1 MKRERGSRH
10 LIFKTCIA
18 VGFALGI
25 VLLWQTISTY
35 NYVSGNMMTQ
45 AAQRDADQ
53 KRATLQRAMRPGL
66 GGSQESPNLDAVLS
80 DSIEEWKDQVAWIRI
95 LNVEGSVVAVAGNP
109 PETSEI
115 AFSFREPEIQKT
127 PLGDV
132 LVATYPY
139 NVGHSRGLRLEVAVY
154 LNSVSASFASLR
166 RNLITGVSASLAL
179 MGALILLILR
189 FPRYLQGQQVQGQ
202 VELAR
207 RVQADLLPERDSR
220 LPDFDFAAECIPAG
234 EIGGD
239 FCDMF
244 RIGDDRTAFILG
256 DVSGKG
262 ISAAMLMALIHGA
275 IQSVSWTRSSEDHE
289 NATHSLNA
297 LLCRKTATERFSTLF
312 WGYFDPKTSTLR
324 YINAGHLPPLLIRT
338 GEFGNLE
345 VKRLETGGPVLGL
358 IPDTPFSQGQV
369 VIRKGDVLVAF
380 SDGIVEA
387 PNFNNE
393 EFGERRLIDAIRDS
407 WNDSAGGIRN
417 SVLNRVRSYMD
428 DGLAVDDQTLMVV
441 RFKDPAMEELPQTQ
455 EMSISTVRGLA
466 RRVRE
471 TLNYPLPSMQA
482 AGTHCAGGSTS
493 SARQETPS
501 DFQVTA

>member
-1 MKRERGSRH
+1 MKSERGSRH

-35 NYVSGNMMTQ
+35 IYVSGNMMTQ

-53 KRATLQRAMRPGL
+53 KRAALQRAIRPGIS
-66 GGSQESPNLDAVLS
+66 GSRESPNLDSVLT

-95 LNVEGSVVAVAGNP
+95 LNAEGMVVATAGKT
-109 PETSEI
+109 PESTGI
-115 AFSFREPEIQKT
+115 LFLKREPEIQKT
-127 PLGDV
+127 SLGDA

-139 NVGHSRGLRLEVAVY
+139 NVGRLRGMRLEVAVY

-166 RNLITGVSASLAL
+166 QNLIIGVSASLAL
-179 MGALILLILR
+179 MGALIILVLR
-189 FPRYLQGQQVQGQ
+189 FPRYLRGQQVQGQ

-207 RVQADLLPERDSR
+207 RVQSDLLPDRDSR
-220 LPDFDFAAECIPAG
+220 LPNFDFSAECIPAG
-234 EIGGD
+234 EVGGD

-262 ISAAMLMALIHGA
+262 ISAALLMALIHGA
-275 IQSVSWTRSSEDHE
+275 IHSMSWTRSAQDHE
-289 NATHSLNA
+289 NATRSLNT

-312 WGYFDPKTSTLR
+312 WGYFDPKTSMLQ

-345 VKRLETGGPVLGL
+345 VKRLEAGGPVLGL
-358 IPDTPFSQGQV
+358 IPDTPFSQGQL

-387 PNFNNE
+387 PNFNSE
-393 EFGERRLIDAIRDS
+393 EFGEQRLIDAIRDG
-407 WNDSAGGIRN
+407 WNDSACGIRN
-417 SVLNRVRSYMD
+417 SVFDHVRSYLN
-428 DGLAVDDQTLMVV
+428 DGQAVDDQTLMVV
-441 RFKDPAMEELPQTQ
+441 RFKDPAVKSIPSERPLEL
-455 EMSISTVRGLA
+455 A
-466 RRVRE
+466 
-471 TLNYPLPSMQA
+471 A
-482 AGTHCAGGSTS
+482 AG
-493 SARQETPS
+493 
-501 DFQVTA
+501 

>member
-1 MKRERGSRH
+1 MKSERGSRH
-10 LIFKTCIA
+10 LIFKTCMA

-35 NYVSGNMMTQ
+35 IYVSGNMMTQ

-53 KRATLQRAMRPGL
+53 KRAALQRAIRPGIS
-66 GGSQESPNLDAVLS
+66 GSRESPNLDSVLT

-95 LNVEGSVVAVAGNP
+95 LNAEGMVIATAGKT
-109 PETSEI
+109 PESAGI
-115 AFSFREPEIQKT
+115 PFLKSEPEIQKT
-127 PLGDV
+127 SLGDA

-139 NVGHSRGLRLEVAVY
+139 NVGRLRGMRLEVAVY

-166 RNLITGVSASLAL
+166 QNLIIGVSASLAL
-179 MGALILLILR
+179 MGALIILVLR
-189 FPRYLQGQQVQGQ
+189 FPRYLRGQQVQGQ

-207 RVQADLLPERDSR
+207 RVQSDLLPERDSR
-220 LPDFDFAAECIPAG
+220 LPNFDFSAECIPAG
-234 EIGGD
+234 EVGGD

-262 ISAAMLMALIHGA
+262 ISAALLMALIHGA
-275 IQSVSWTRSSEDHE
+275 IHSMSWTRSAQDHE
-289 NATHSLNA
+289 NATRSLNT

-312 WGYFDPKTSTLR
+312 WGYFDPKTSMLQ

-358 IPDTPFSQGQV
+358 IPDTPFSQGQL

-387 PNFNNE
+387 PNFNSE
-393 EFGERRLIDAIRDS
+393 EFGEQRLIDAIRDG
-407 WNDSAGGIRN
+407 WNDSACDIRN
-417 SVLNRVRSYMD
+417 SVFDRVRSYLN
-428 DGLAVDDQTLMVV
+428 DGQAVDDQTLMVV
-441 RFKDPAMEELPQTQ
+441 RFKDLAVKSIPSERPLEL
-455 EMSISTVRGLA
+455 A
-466 RRVRE
+466 
-471 TLNYPLPSMQA
+471 A
-482 AGTHCAGGSTS
+482 AG
-493 SARQETPS
+493 
-501 DFQVTA
+501 

>member
-1 MKRERGSRH
+1 MKSERGSRH

-35 NYVSGNMMTQ
+35 IYVSGNMMTQ

-53 KRATLQRAMRPGL
+53 KRASLQRAIRPGIS
-66 GGSQESPNLDAVLS
+66 GSHESPNLESVLN

-95 LNVEGSVVAVAGNP
+95 LNAEGMVVADAGKV
-109 PETSEI
+109 PESSAI
-115 AFSFREPEIQKT
+115 ALSNREPEIRKT
-127 PLGDV
+127 PLGDA

-139 NVGHSRGLRLEVAVY
+139 NVGRSRGVKLEVAVY

-166 RNLITGVSASLAL
+166 QNLITGVSASLAL
-179 MGALILLILR
+179 MGALILLVLR
-189 FPRYLQGQQVQGQ
+189 FPKYLQGQQVQGQ

-207 RVQADLLPERDSR
+207 RVQADMLPERDSR
-220 LPDFDFAAECIPAG
+220 LPNFDFAAECIPAG
-234 EIGGD
+234 EVGGD

-244 RIGDDRTAFILG
+244 KIGDDRTAFILG

-262 ISAAMLMALIHGA
+262 ISAALLMALINGA
-275 IQSVSWTRSSEDHE
+275 IQSMSWTRSSEDHE
-289 NATHSLNA
+289 NATRSLNA

-358 IPDTPFSQGQV
+358 IPDAPFSQGELA
-369 VIRKGDVLVAF
+369 IRKGDVLVAF

-387 PNFNNE
+387 PNFNSE
-393 EFGERRLIDAIRDS
+393 EFGERRLIDAIRDG

-417 SVLNRVRSYMD
+417 SVLSRVRAYMN
-428 DGLAVDDQTLMVV
+428 DGQAVDDQTLMVV
-441 RFKDPAMEELPQTQ
+441 RFKDPTAKELPHMK
-455 EMSISTVRGLA
+455 EEAVAKVGGLA
-466 RRVRE
+466 RRLRK
-471 TLNYPLPSMQA
+471 TLIYPLPSMQA
-482 AGTHCAGGSTS
+482 SGPRHLDGSTS

-501 DFQVTA
+501 DCQVTA